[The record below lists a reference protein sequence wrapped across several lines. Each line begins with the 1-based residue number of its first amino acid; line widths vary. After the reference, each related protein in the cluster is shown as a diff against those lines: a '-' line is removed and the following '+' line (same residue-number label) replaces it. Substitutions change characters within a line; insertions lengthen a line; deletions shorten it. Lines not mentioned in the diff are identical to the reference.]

1 MKAALKR
8 ATGVNLMLQKPAVT
22 TGGGSSAGVGASLHQ
37 SIPIDLTS
45 VNWHDRASVDFAPNG
60 VLAVYKPQ
68 GWTSSDVVAK
78 VLREL
83 LGFPSLLLLLE

>member
-8 ATGVNLMLQKPAVT
+8 ATGVNLMHHKPAAT
-22 TGGGSSAGVGASLHQ
+22 TGGIGSSGDGASSQH
-37 SIPIDLTS
+37 SAPIDLTS

-78 VLREL
+78 VHRNV
-83 LGFPSLLLLLE
+83 LGCPCS